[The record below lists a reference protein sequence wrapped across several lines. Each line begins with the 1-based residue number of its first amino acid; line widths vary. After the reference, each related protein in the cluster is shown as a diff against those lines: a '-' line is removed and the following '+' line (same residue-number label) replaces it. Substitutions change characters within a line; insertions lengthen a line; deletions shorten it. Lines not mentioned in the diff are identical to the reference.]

1 MGQPAAKQ
9 NDRIIG
15 NDIHLVLVGT
25 NPPAGVAHPFSGMI
39 TGGLSTN
46 VRIMGLPAA
55 TVDSTAL
62 NVPPHVPALPGGSF
76 VKPPA
81 NQATIK
87 FGSATV
93 KINGKAVARNGDA
106 AMTCNDPTDLPNGK
120 VLATGSVLVG

>member
-9 NDRIIG
+9 NDRILG
-15 NDIHLVLVGT
+15 NDIHWVVVGT
-25 NPPAGVAHPFSGMI
+25 PPPASVAHPFSGMI

-62 NVPPHVPALPGGSF
+62 NVSPHVPALPSGSF
-76 VKPPA
+76 VKPPS